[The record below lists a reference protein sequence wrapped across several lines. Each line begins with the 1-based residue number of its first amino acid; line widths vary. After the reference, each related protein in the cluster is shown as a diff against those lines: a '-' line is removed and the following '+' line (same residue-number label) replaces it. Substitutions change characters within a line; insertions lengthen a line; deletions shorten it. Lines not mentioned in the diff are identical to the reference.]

1 MGLHRGD
8 TLLVF
13 SPNCP
18 EYPVL
23 FLACAASGI
32 TLSTAN
38 PAYTP
43 EELLRQLEMSESC
56 AAVVAEGLLGV
67 LEAALAGNP
76 ALRDK
81 LKSKLVVLGKA
92 DGYRPFSTLLEDD
105 GKAFPENVSMRPG
118 EDVLVLPYSSG
129 TTGLPKGV
137 MLTHSNILANILQLE
152 RQPTGEPGSGRVL
165 GVLPFYHIYGMVVTQ
180 WSSLHDGNAVVTLP
194 RFQPQDFLS
203 AIQSHR
209 ISVLHLVPPLVL
221 FLAKDN
227 AVPSYDISSVQKVLC
242 GAAPLGVGLSQEF
255 SQRSDAVLMQVY
267 GLTEASPVTHI
278 NNPPI
283 RLGTIGHVA
292 STTESKVVDVE
303 TGKTLAAGETGE
315 LLIRGPQVMKGYF
328 KNPDA
333 TRDTVQD
340 GWLRSGDLG
349 HYDEDGY
356 FTITDRLK
364 ELIKYKGFQVAPA
377 ELEALLLTHPAVGD
391 AAVIGV
397 PDDEAGEL
405 PMAFVVPK
413 AGATFR
419 EDDVMNFVKSK
430 VAPHKRLRGGL
441 KVLDAI
447 PKTASGKILRRVL
460 KQTLS

>member
-1 MGLHRGD
+1 
-8 TLLVF
+8 
-13 SPNCP
+13 
-18 EYPVL
+18 
-23 FLACAASGI
+23 
-32 TLSTAN
+32 
-38 PAYTP
+38 
-43 EELLRQLEMSESC
+43 
-56 AAVVAEGLLGV
+56 
-67 LEAALAGNP
+67 
-76 ALRDK
+76 
-81 LKSKLVVLGKA
+81 
-92 DGYRPFSTLLEDD
+92 
-105 GKAFPENVSMRPG
+105 
-118 EDVLVLPYSSG
+118 
-129 TTGLPKGV
+129 
-137 MLTHSNILANILQLE
+137 
-152 RQPTGEPGSGRVL
+152 
-165 GVLPFYHIYGMVVTQ
+165 
-180 WSSLHDGNAVVTLP
+180 
-194 RFQPQDFLS
+194 
-203 AIQSHR
+203 

-227 AVPSYDISSVQKVLC
+227 AVPNYDISSVQKVLC